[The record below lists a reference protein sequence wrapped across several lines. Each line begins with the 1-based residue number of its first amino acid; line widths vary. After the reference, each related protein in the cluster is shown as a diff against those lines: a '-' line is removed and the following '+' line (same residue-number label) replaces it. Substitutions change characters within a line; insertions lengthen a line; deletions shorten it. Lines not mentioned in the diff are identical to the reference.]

1 MEKYSV
7 GSESNLSNYSHK
19 FILQMGQGN
28 LPKSQVLKRT
38 SEVDLEGK
46 FSSRLSKILKFLYL
60 LTMFNIYLRLQK

>member
-1 MEKYSV
+1 MEKYSA
-7 GSESNLSNYSHK
+7 GSESNLSNYSYK

-46 FSSRLSKILKFLYL
+46 FSSRL
-60 LTMFNIYLRLQK
+60 